1 MDQKLKQDI
10 NIGKNIRALRRKNKW
25 TQEQVTAK
33 LQIHGI
39 IMSRDFY
46 SHIECGDYNI
56 RISELAAL
64 RRIFDCEYN
73 DFFQDI

>member
-1 MDQKLKQDI
+1 MDQKLKQDVT
-10 NIGKNIRALRRKNKW
+10 IGKNIRTLRQKSKL
-25 TQEQVTAK
+25 TQEQVTAQ
-33 LQIHGI
+33 LQIQGI
-39 IMSRDFY
+39 TMSRDFY

-73 DFFQDI
+73 DFFLDI

>member
-1 MDQKLKQDI
+1 
-10 NIGKNIRALRRKNKW
+10 
-25 TQEQVTAK
+25 
-33 LQIHGI
+33 
-39 IMSRDFY
+39 MSRDFY

>member
-1 MDQKLKQDI
+1 MEQKLKQDI
-10 NIGKNIRALRRKNKW
+10 SIGKNIRALRQKSSL
-25 TQEQVTAK
+25 TQEQVAAK
-33 LQIHGI
+33 LQLQGI
-39 IMSRDFY
+39 SMSRDFY